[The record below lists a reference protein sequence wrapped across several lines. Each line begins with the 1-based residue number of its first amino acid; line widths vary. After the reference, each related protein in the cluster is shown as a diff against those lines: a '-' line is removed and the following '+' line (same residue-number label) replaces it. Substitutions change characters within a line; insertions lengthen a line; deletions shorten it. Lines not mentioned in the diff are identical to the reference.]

1 MNTSILSIFQ
11 KKLSSKETL
20 NSRFKRN
27 EEKKKKLVEARRK
40 HVYQPKYKMFH
51 RDISSELVEIID
63 ESTNSINSLLLENMN
78 KTDSS
83 YAVYPYYKVN
93 NQQHP

>member
-1 MNTSILSIFQ
+1 
-11 KKLSSKETL
+11 
-20 NSRFKRN
+20 
-27 EEKKKKLVEARRK
+27 
-40 HVYQPKYKMFH
+40 MFH

-63 ESTNSINSLLLENMN
+63 ESTNNINSLLLENMN
-78 KTDSS
+78 KTDTS